1 MEVEEKKEEEPVI
14 ETNNEEPIQEAQ
26 ESVENTTE
34 EVKEESQEP
43 VNEVP
48 GAPPKKKKPIVLI
61 IIIVILLL
69 ALIIGLIFLLKPS
82 GKDNKE
88 NDNTEINTPSEVKSD
103 YRMLSNALEKF
114 DLFFLKLENKE
125 ENMVY
130 SPLSIKYA
138 LQMLSEGSSGKTKE
152 QIDAV
157 IGEYET
163 KKYANNSNMSF
174 ANSMFIRDTFKDYVK
189 DEYKQML
196 SEKYGAEVNIDAFNN
211 PDNINKWISDK
222 TFGLIKNL
230 VQSVE
235 DDDFFLINALAID
248 MNWINQIHCATG
260 SEVPCKSYYVK
271 YSHEKLE
278 GEDQEYLRVKEHYA
292 GEIDSETIKFNG
304 KDNIKGASIIAS
316 FNRYDAIKTLGYD
329 NIKEIVGKAY
339 REYKNY
345 DETSPEI
352 EQDVEKTV
360 TGFINALD
368 SNNGKANYSTDFSFY
383 VDDNVKVFAKDL
395 QTYNGTSLQY
405 VGIMPTKD
413 SLSNYISNVSV
424 KDINQL
430 INSVKDMRIEN
441 FEDGYVTII
450 EGNIPLFK
458 YEYELKLK
466 EDLAKLGITDVFDL
480 NKADLSGMVKDTP
493 DPVAIFDAKHKANI
507 EFSNDGIRA
516 AAATELGGGMG
527 DTGDFNYLFEVP
539 TIRIDISFDKPY
551 MYLIRDKITG
561 EVWFVGTVYEP
572 TTNK

>member
-1 MEVEEKKEEEPVI
+1 MEEEEKKEEEPVI

-48 GAPPKKKKPIVLI
+48 DAPPKKKKPIVLI

-125 ENMVY
+125 ENIVY

-138 LQMLSEGSSGKTKE
+138 LQMLSEGSSGETKA

-196 SEKYGAEVNIDAFNN
+196 SEKYGAEVNLDAFSN

-222 TFGLIKNL
+222 TFGLIKDL
-230 VQSVE
+230 VSSVK

-248 MNWINQIHCATG
+248 MNWVNQIHCSMG
-260 SEVPCKSYYVK
+260 SDVPCKFYYVN
-271 YSHEKLE
+271 YPHEKLE
-278 GEDQEYLRVKEHYA
+278 GEDYEYLRIKEHYTE
-292 GEIDSETIKFNG
+292 GREYETIKFNG
-304 KDNIKGASIIAS
+304 KDNVKGASLIAS
-316 FNRYDAIKTLGYD
+316 FNRYDIVKTLGYD
-329 NIKEIVGKAY
+329 KIKEIVGKAY
-339 REYKNY
+339 KEYRNY
-345 DETSPEI
+345 DDTTPEI
-352 EQDVEKTV
+352 EQEVDKVV
-360 TGFINALD
+360 NDFINDLEG
-368 SNNGKANYSTDFSFY
+368 NNGKADYSTDFSY
-383 VDDNVKVFAKDL
+383 YIDDNVKVFAKDL
-395 QTYNGTSLQY
+395 QTYGDTTLQY
-405 VGIMPTKD
+405 VGIMPIKD
-413 SLSNYISNVSV
+413 SLSDYISNVSV

-441 FEDGYVTII
+441 FKEGYVTII
-450 EGNIPLFK
+450 EGNIPLFN

-466 EDLAKLGITDVFDL
+466 EDLAKLGITDVFDFD
-480 NKADLSGMVKDTP
+480 KADLSGMVKDTP
-493 DPVAIFDAKHKANI
+493 DPVAVFDAKHKANI
-507 EFSNDGIRA
+507 DFSNDGIRA
-516 AAATELGGGMG
+516 AAATTIGGGLG
-527 DTGDFNYLFEVP
+527 NAGDFNYLFEVP

-572 TTNK
+572 STNK